1 MEELIEKA
9 RTLVEALPYIR
20 AFHDK
25 IVVIKYG
32 GASMKREDLK
42 SSFATDVTL
51 LRFIGMRP
59 VVVHGGGPQIG
70 SMLERLGTQS
80 EFVGGMRI
88 TDDAT
93 MEIVEMVLGGT
104 VNSEIVDLVGRA
116 GGKAVGLTGKDARFM
131 RVEKLAGP
139 DGQDL
144 GRVGTPDHV
153 DPEILL
159 RMTQS
164 GFIPV
169 VAPIGCDA
177 SGQTYNVNADLAAGR
192 IAEALGAEKLV
203 LLTDVQGVLDAD
215 GVRISRLDPRGA
227 REAIRA
233 GVIEGGMIP
242 KVECCIH
249 AREQGVTSAHIIDG
263 RLSHSLLLEIFTDGG
278 VGTQIAG
285 AGADR

>member
-32 GASMKREDLK
+32 GAAMKQEDLK

-70 SMLERLGTQS
+70 SMLERLGKQS
-80 EFVGGMRI
+80 EFVGGMRV

-116 GGKAVGLTGKDARFM
+116 GGKAVGLTGKDARFL
-131 RVEKLAGP
+131 RVAKLLGP

-144 GRVGTPDHV
+144 GRVGAPDHV

-192 IAEALGAEKLV
+192 IAEALAAEKLV
-203 LLTDVQGVLDAD
+203 LLTDVEGVLDRD
-215 GVRISRLDPRGA
+215 GARISRLDPPGA
-227 REAIRA
+227 REAIA
-233 GVIEGGMIP
+233 GGAIAGGMIP

-249 AREQGVTSAHIIDG
+249 ARERGVTSAHIIDG
-263 RLSHSLLLEIFTDGG
+263 RLPHSLLLEIFTDGG